1 MRSAH
6 NRYRDSRRT
15 WGDDSEDLAHGPS
28 GGPVKQWLAG
38 IAFPLVPIIYG
49 IHCLQRGYTTMFG
62 NRGGSEELTGNPGIA
77 LAIAYIAIGAFFHFH
92 FFWGLSDRLWTFSQA
107 LKLVSL
113 MVFLPAIGYAL
124 YSMVSFF

>member
-1 MRSAH
+1 
-6 NRYRDSRRT
+6 
-15 WGDDSEDLAHGPS
+15 
-28 GGPVKQWLAG
+28 
-38 IAFPLVPIIYG
+38 
-49 IHCLQRGYTTMFG
+49 MFG
-62 NRGGSEELTGNPGIA
+62 NRGGSVELTGNPGIA